1 MNLEVKK
8 LEGWFEKQKL
18 MRFLKD
24 KYDNFYMLF
33 DLDNFNF
40 LLGSSSFLYAKDGNE
55 VRGVLLNYYHSSG
68 IKDIWVAGDT
78 DAVKRLISHIDT
90 SLSVIHLRADGNEDL
105 FHDASNIYREYCMIN
120 KNPVGNPD
128 PHVSILTQD
137 MYVKYGRLMSQWSN
151 TRFSTMDSEEFR
163 NLLGYSTVFGYIDND
178 ELISVATLGAIWKGW
193 FMISSVFTD
202 PRYRNRGFVQR
213 LLSAILYKYS
223 NLDTAIL
230 FVNKENKPAIKAYS
244 NVNFTIYSE
253 DLWVDY
259 GTGLVP

>member
-1 MNLEVKK
+1 MNLEVKR

-40 LLGSSSFLYAKDGNE
+40 LLGSSSFLYARDGND

-68 IKDIWVAGDT
+68 IKDIWVSGDP
-78 DAVKRLISHIDT
+78 DAVKELIAHIDT
-90 SLSVIHLRADGNEDL
+90 SLSVIHLRVDGNEDL
-105 FHDASNIYREYCMIN
+105 FHDAPNIYREYCMIN
-120 KNPVGNPD
+120 KNPTGNPD

-137 MYVKYGRLMSQWSN
+137 MYVKYGRLISQWSN

-163 NLLGYSTVFGYIDND
+163 NLLGYSTVFGYAEDD

-202 PRYRNRGFVQR
+202 PRYRNRGYVQK

-230 FVNKENKPAIKAYS
+230 FVNKENKPAIRAYS
-244 NVNFTIYSE
+244 KVNFTIYSE